1 VLPLKN
7 KIINLLESQNYRELA
22 SAAPSPYKIINTLIS
37 LSYDKKK
44 LSAWRAIEAIG
55 ILTKVL
61 ADTDPES
68 VRRIVGRLLWMI
80 RDESG
85 GIGWSSPE
93 ILGEIVRNNPD
104 LCSDIAPIIVSFHEE
119 LMLTAG
125 VMRAAGRIGKI
136 NNEMINYATP
146 VILACLDSA
155 DNAIRGNAAY
165 AAGEIAGKEAEL
177 KIEVL
182 KYDSNIIDFY
192 EDSILKKKTIGDI
205 ASEALAALTS

>member
-1 VLPLKN
+1 VLPLKK
-7 KIINLLESQNYRELA
+7 KIIKLLDTQGYQELA
-22 SAAPSPYKIINTLIS
+22 SAAPSHYKIVNTLIS

-55 ILTKVL
+55 ILTKAL
-61 ADTDPES
+61 ADKDPES
-68 VRRIVGRLLWMI
+68 VRNIVGRVLWMI

-104 LCSDIAPIIVSFHEE
+104 LCSDIAPIIVSFHDE

-125 VMRAAGRIGKI
+125 VMRAIGRIGKI
-136 NNEMINYATP
+136 DNEMISYATP
-146 VILACLDSA
+146 VVLTCLDST

-177 KIEVL
+177 KLEGL
-182 KYDSNIIDFY
+182 KNDSNIIDFY
-192 EDSILKKKTIGDI
+192 EGNILKKKTIGEI
-205 ASEALAALTS
+205 AFDALAALKS